1 MFGALGTFNYS
12 YDNIYLADV
21 SIRLDGN
28 SEFGADKRFAPFF
41 SGGLGL
47 NIHNYSFMKDMEWLE
62 RLKIRTTYGVT
73 GKVNFSPYDAQ
84 TMYRIINDNWYK
96 TGLGASLIALG
107 NRNLGWEKTRNWDL
121 GLDLNI
127 LNGLIQLDF
136 SYYRKKTVDLV
147 NSVTLPSSTGFTSY
161 KDNIG
166 EVMNKG
172 VEIQLRS
179 NLFQNKDWL
188 VALFAN
194 LGHNKNEILKIS
206 DSLKD

>member
-1 MFGALGTFNYS
+1 
-12 YDNIYLADV
+12 
-21 SIRLDGN
+21 
-28 SEFGADKRFAPFF
+28 
-41 SGGLGL
+41 
-47 NIHNYSFMKDMEWLE
+47 MEWLE

-206 DSLKD
+206 DSLKDYNNKVLAKYDDYDKERMGNMHKPICNMWKVDR